1 MWRSSGHVS
10 MVAGS
15 KPGRPARQNP
25 SRDCCICM
33 SDPGGK
39 AWSENWWAKPA
50 TVRATPAQYRACSG
64 GCLRET
70 DAGLRVPSAWRWLLL
85 PKSLGGMW
93 RLLSVKLM
101 CIPGC
106 AQKGSYQGSSK
117 L

>member
-1 MWRSSGHVS
+1 VWRSSGHVS

-70 DAGLRVPSAWRWLLL
+70 DAGLRCPFRAALAAASEESGRDVAAAVCQAHVYPRVC
-85 PKSLGGMW
+85 PE
-93 RLLSVKLM
+93 RQLSR
-101 CIPGC
+101 
-106 AQKGSYQGSSK
+106 
-117 L
+117 